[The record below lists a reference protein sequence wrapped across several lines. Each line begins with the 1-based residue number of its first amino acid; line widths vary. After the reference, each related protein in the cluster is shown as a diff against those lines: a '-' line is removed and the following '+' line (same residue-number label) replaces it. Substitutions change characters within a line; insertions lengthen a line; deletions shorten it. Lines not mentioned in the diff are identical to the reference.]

1 MRRTKLAKVVLGMKK
16 TREFQTL
23 LYTCTQ
29 EGCPLCRAIQESIH
43 RYLDTWKYE
52 LFTDVGI
59 RQQLRQTKGFCH
71 VHTWQLVRM
80 GATLPIAQAYR
91 DILTDTIEDLHR
103 GNVDTSTTSNNSLF
117 NHLFDNRR
125 ASTGT
130 EWQENTDCPACRQR
144 TKVEARYIEAFRK
157 AIADDEFYARFEA
170 STGLCLQHFRL
181 AYTCKLPNASSQ
193 DLLRLRQA
201 QLACLQRLD
210 AQLGELIRKHDYR
223 FKDEPRG
230 VEMTSWKRI
239 AGLVAG
245 EE

>member
-1 MRRTKLAKVVLGMKK
+1 MKK

-29 EGCPLCRAIQESIH
+29 EGCPLCRAIQESVQ

-52 LFTDVGI
+52 LFTDTGI
-59 RQQLRQTKGFCH
+59 RQELRQTKGFCH
-71 VHTWQLVRM
+71 AHTWQLVRM

-91 DILTDTIEDLHR
+91 DILTDSIEDVQQ
-103 GNVDTSTTSNNSLF
+103 GAVDISTTSNNGLF
-117 NHLFDNRR
+117 NRLFDNRR
-125 ASTGT
+125 EPNGS

-144 TKVEARYIEAFRK
+144 TKVEERYIEAFRK
-157 AIADDEFYARFEA
+157 ALTDEEFYTRFEA
-170 STGLCLQHFRL
+170 STGLCMQHFRL
-181 AYTCKLPNASSQ
+181 VYILKLPNASSQ
-193 DLLRLRQA
+193 ELVRLRQA
-201 QLACLQRLD
+201 QLTCLQRLD

-230 VEMTSWKRI
+230 AEMTSWKRA

-245 EE
+245 EEFSG